1 MEDFKK
7 INGKEVR
14 AIEVND
20 GDSNDTKF
28 LGRLFW
34 YTIGETLA
42 PIDEYSEFVKI
53 NNITRELVPN
63 APKPKNAWR
72 RATKDMEH
80 AEELDDDTTVEF
92 MTRRLNKDVR
102 HFVREVKNTKKGRLE
117 YEELIKWTYV
127 KAEKGRSEYV
137 SWNPLVDDESRIKD
151 IAKYHRKMGD
161 IKERYEKSFTEH
173 EIRRA
178 IRDILEQSRQISLKS
193 SGGVYFIPE
202 QYAEK
207 LTDIKSVLT
216 HINKWGQSSFRSE
229 LWQVPVISN
238 NEQRD
243 MIEQGIREE
252 TVSYADSKMKE
263 IKELLEN
270 GEEITQKRYTT
281 LITELKKVEERK
293 NEYAEIIG
301 RNLETCDEQ
310 LDIMKLQIRKLADN
324 VKETGK
330 TKSLNDFT
338 E

>member
-14 AIEVND
+14 AMD
-20 GDSNDTKF
+20 GGDSNDTKF

-42 PIDEYSEFVKI
+42 PIDEYSEFVKS
-53 NNITRELVPN
+53 NHITHALI
-63 APKPKNAWR
+63 PKIPTPKNAWR

-80 AEELDDDTTVEF
+80 AEQVDDDTIVEF

-102 HFVREVKNTKKGRLE
+102 HFVREVKNTTKGRLE

-127 KAEKGRSEYV
+127 KAEKGRGEYV
-137 SWNPLVDDESRIKD
+137 SWNTLVDDKTRIKD
-151 IAKYHRKMGD
+151 IAKYHRKMGE

-173 EIRRA
+173 EIRRV
-178 IRDILEQSRQISLKS
+178 IQGILEQSQQISLKS

-202 QYAEK
+202 QHVGK

-216 HINKWGQSSFRSE
+216 HINKWGQSSFASE
-229 LWQVPVISN
+229 LWQIPVISN
-238 NEQRD
+238 AEQRD

-263 IKELLEN
+263 IKELLES

-293 NEYAEIIG
+293 NVYAEIIG

-338 E
+338 K